1 MNKKWQNQIVFRRS
15 TRLLRSAAVLLG
27 SLGSINSQ
35 SLRISTKQGPTNPV
49 WDNLLDVASPEQDR
63 QDATPL
69 FWHIHKA
76 GGTTLHDF
84 LSSCLNLTIA
94 AEVGVL
100 TGHQD
105 DQNLAVMVQDGRP
118 YINIDTTTDVGIL
131 HAHNLGFQLR
141 PHVANVVISPL
152 VLEATQYLFTPENKA
167 MLFAMMR
174 HPVSRAIS
182 QFYYI
187 QGATWEPTYDKK
199 WASMTLMDYIKSD
212 YVESNWMVR
221 FLVGKPTGSV
231 DENDLEEAKSILRQ
245 KCWIGLQARMRESVD
260 RFGAIFGWTQHPKW
274 SYCVDEFQ
282 GGRKRSNSNAQKL
295 VINRDREEWALLS
308 EINALDM
315 ELFALAHRLFHEQTW
330 KYFPEPSNGR
340 F

>member
-1 MNKKWQNQIVFRRS
+1 
-15 TRLLRSAAVLLG
+15 
-27 SLGSINSQ
+27 
-35 SLRISTKQGPTNPV
+35 
-49 WDNLLDVASPEQDR
+49 
-63 QDATPL
+63 
-69 FWHIHKA
+69 
-76 GGTTLHDF
+76 
-84 LSSCLNLTIA
+84 
-94 AEVGVL
+94 
-100 TGHQD
+100 
-105 DQNLAVMVQDGRP
+105 MVQDGRP
-118 YINIDTTTDVGIL
+118 YINIDTTTDGGIL
-131 HAHNLGFQLR
+131 HAHSLGFQLR

-187 QGATWEPTYDKK
+187 QGATWGKITVHIVHALLSFSLYTSQQVSIEPTYDKK

-212 YVESNWMVR
+212 YVEGNWMVR

-231 DENDLEEAKSILRQ
+231 DENDLEEAKRILRQ